1 MYMYYSFGKKINVFN
16 FLVMCCCI
24 MLIFLIIYHM
34 QPLNTN
40 NLRNLDVEKLKFRI
54 FVNVQ

>member
-1 MYMYYSFGKKINVFN
+1 MYMYYSFGKKIIVFN
-16 FLVMCCCI
+16 FLVMSSCI

-40 NLRNLDVEKLKFRI
+40 SLCNLDVEKLKFCF

>member
-1 MYMYYSFGKKINVFN
+1 
-16 FLVMCCCI
+16 

-40 NLRNLDVEKLKFRI
+40 SLCNLDVEKLKFLI

>member
-1 MYMYYSFGKKINVFN
+1 MYVYYSFVKNIIVFN
-16 FLVMCCCI
+16 FLIMYCCI

-40 NLRNLDVEKLKFRI
+40 NLRNVEKL
-54 FVNVQ
+54 